1 MQTESAGRRKY
12 FWISVF
18 SLVWERD
25 VDGGKS
31 GLKRGHDLLGLLILT
46 VRETQSNLLSLAQE
60 KAASSQVPVMATA
73 RALSVSSYC
82 CAPLEC
88 LGNFCPKTHPVSRAI
103 K

>member
-1 MQTESAGRRKY
+1 MQAESAGRRKY

-31 GLKRGHDLLGLLILT
+31 GLKSGHDLLGLLLLT
-46 VRETQSNLLSLAQE
+46 MCETQSSLLSSAEE
-60 KAASSQVPVMATA
+60 KAASSQVPVMAAA

-88 LGNFCPKTHPVSRAI
+88 LGNFCLKTHPVSRAI